1 MLELVLVRMHA
12 AEDHIILHL
21 EFVALTALPLHL
33 DLRCLWMEFRLPD
46 GATLPDPL
54 LQVTLV
60 HFSISCRIQKRGEN
74 GYVLPVLHVPRQRV
88 GVHRLMSTH
97 SFGHSS

>member
-21 EFVALTALPLHL
+21 ELVALIALPRHL

-46 GATLPDPL
+46 GATLPDPI
-54 LQVTLV
+54 LQITLV
-60 HFSISCRIQKRGEN
+60 HSSISFGSGSVSICL
-74 GYVLPVLHVPRQRV
+74 VA
-88 GVHRLMSTH
+88 TH
-97 SFGHSS
+97 SFSHSS